1 MVFGFC
7 LSSYLED
14 GLLILHLYFF
24 TKALSTEGMLSWPS
38 SSGVK
43 LQTLTEIQNDITT
56 ALIGSWAPLDKFLG
70 KRWQKQNVSF
80 SYWEKAASTEWR
92 ETLCQAVRHSFLLMV
107 KNIRAEPESRWSDI
121 PWGQRNPW
129 GKEAEV
135 IASCFKPGKVTWGR
149 IFCPPPTHTPQWLFM
164 YFLSV
169 STFYYK
175 IPA

>member
-1 MVFGFC
+1 
-7 LSSYLED
+7 
-14 GLLILHLYFF
+14 
-24 TKALSTEGMLSWPS
+24 MLSWPS

-149 IFCPPPTHTPQWLFM
+149 IFCVPPPPHRSDYLCIFCQ
-164 YFLSV
+164 FLHFTIKFLHRIRYGQNILKFQEFWV
-169 STFYYK
+169 DVK
-175 IPA
+175 VVD